1 MPSSRP
7 FLIQFA
13 VAMTA
18 YVIAVIVSSVL
29 LASLTEGPVRTLCA
43 LIPIAPMIAVAITV
57 IRQVRQLDELAR
69 AIHLEAL
76 AIAFV
81 GTALVTFSYGFLE
94 TAGFPRL
101 SMFFVWPLLASL
113 WALGSWFGW
122 RRYR

>member
-1 MPSSRP
+1 MTRTRP
-7 FLIQFA
+7 FLVQFA
-13 VAMTA
+13 VAMIA
-18 YVIAVIVSSVL
+18 YVAAVIISSVL
-29 LASLTEGPVRTLCA
+29 LASLPPGSLRTLSA
-43 LIPIAPMIAVAITV
+43 LIPIAPMIVVAITV

-69 AIHLEAL
+69 AVHLEAL

-81 GTALVTFSYGFLE
+81 GTALITFSYGFLE

-113 WALGSWFGW
+113 WALGTCIGW

>member
-1 MPSSRP
+1 MTRTRP
-7 FLIQFA
+7 FLVQFA
-13 VAMTA
+13 VAMIA
-18 YVIAVIVSSVL
+18 YAVAVVVSSVL
-29 LASLTEGPVRTLCA
+29 LAILPSGSLRTLCA
-43 LIPIAPMIAVAITV
+43 LIPIAPMIIVAITV

-69 AIHLEAL
+69 AVHLEAL

-81 GTALVTFSYGFLE
+81 GTALITFSYGFLE

-113 WALGSWFGW
+113 WALGTCIGW

>member
-1 MPSSRP
+1 MTNTRP
-7 FLIQFA
+7 FLVQFA

-18 YVIAVIVSSVL
+18 YVVAVIISSVL
-29 LASLTEGPVRTLCA
+29 LASLADGPLRTFCA
-43 LIPIAPMIAVAITV
+43 LIPIVPMIVVAITV
-57 IRQVRQLDELAR
+57 VRQVRQLDELAR
-69 AIHLEAL
+69 TIHLEGL

-81 GTALVTFSYGFLE
+81 GTALITFSYGFLE

-113 WALGSWFGW
+113 WALGTCIGW

>member
-1 MPSSRP
+1 MTRTRP
-7 FLIQFA
+7 FLVQFA

-18 YVIAVIVSSVL
+18 YVVAVIISGVL
-29 LASLTEGPVRTLCA
+29 LASLTEGPLRTFCA
-43 LIPIAPMIAVAITV
+43 LIPIVPMIVVAITV
-57 IRQVRQLDELAR
+57 VRQVRQLDELAR
-69 AIHLEAL
+69 TIHLEGL

-81 GTALVTFSYGFLE
+81 GTALITFSYGFLE

-113 WALGSWFGW
+113 WALGTCIGW